1 MTREA
6 EYWDADTVGLLS
18 LGRSDG
24 TLKRGWSER
33 HGSHSMIMA
42 MCLGWRSLRME
53 VH

>member
-24 TLKRGWSER
+24 TLKRG
-33 HGSHSMIMA
+33 G
-42 MCLGWRSLRME
+42 LRGMGPIL
-53 VH
+53 